1 MQYANKVLELEKTD
15 NWLVSKAKIIIS
27 RYDFDSGNYNKA
39 RNLFKEILSIDNNSD
54 GAEAMYNL
62 IYLTFLDDSLDLA
75 EKLIFEMPDQFSDDF
90 YIAKSFIL
98 LSDIYLKKEN
108 KFQAKA
114 TLESIIDNYDGDDLK
129 IIAQKK
135 REDIIESDIKIEKS
149 SEDTYYIDIFEEDL
163 DYDLIADSIK

>member
-1 MQYANKVLELEKTD
+1 MVSAFFVLELLHASIKDLSLPEK
-15 NWLVSKAKIIIS
+15 SSS

-114 TLESIIDNYDGDDLK
+114 TLESIIVIMMEMIWK
-129 IIAQKK
+129 
-135 REDIIESDIKIEKS
+135 
-149 SEDTYYIDIFEEDL
+149 
-163 DYDLIADSIK
+163 

>member
-1 MQYANKVLELEKTD
+1 
-15 NWLVSKAKIIIS
+15 
-27 RYDFDSGNYNKA
+27 
-39 RNLFKEILSIDNNSD
+39 
-54 GAEAMYNL
+54 MYNL

-149 SEDTYYIDIFEEDL
+149 SEETYYIDIFEEDL
-163 DYDLIADSIK
+163 DYDLMAD